1 MVVSLH
7 EHFLIHLI
15 SLFLFPFLFCPHVLS
30 LFPHFLSLRIPS
42 LFPSSIFSCFVHD
55 LDDPHHLALITIPSF
70 PTLYLRII
78 HCTNTVTVFCSTI
91 MRSHVA
97 AVHTPRYFSPSHI
110 LLLPMSLSSH
120 PSLFSFRYVF
130 SWD

>member
-15 SLFLFPFLFCPHVLS
+15 SLFPFPFPTLSACPFSLS
-30 LFPHFLSLRIPS
+30 SFSLSPHTLPLPVIY
-42 LFPSSIFSCFVHD
+42 FSCFVHD
-55 LDDPHHLALITIPSF
+55 LHDPHHLALITIPSF